1 MNSQEIRETYLSFF
15 EQEGHLRMPSASLV
29 PPEFDASVL
38 LTTAGMQPFKP
49 YFRGQETPPRTRL
62 TSCQKCFRTTDM
74 DEVGKTARHLTMFEM
89 LGNFSFGDYFK
100 EEAIGFGYRLAID
113 GFGFKPE
120 QVWMTVFGGDDELGL
135 GPDEDAIAYWQAM
148 GVPDSQIVRLGRKD
162 NFWQAGPTG
171 PCGPCSE
178 LYLDRGLDF
187 GAPDD
192 LPGDDGERFLEFWN
206 LVFMQ
211 YELGEGNAISEL
223 PAKNIDTGMGLERM
237 AAILQ
242 NKRSVFETD
251 MLWPLIELAKELSGA
266 SYDETLDDAGS
277 DVATKAMRVLANHT
291 RSMAFL
297 IADGVVPSNEER
309 GYVLRRIMRRAIQQ
323 GRAIGIEG
331 AMGTFAERV
340 IEVFGDAYPE
350 LHTQRD
356 SIIKWATAEETGFG
370 RTLVQGTDLLNEL
383 IANAKKDQTSWIDS
397 ADAFKLHD
405 TYGFP
410 YDMTKE
416 LLAAEGLS
424 VDDDGFEE
432 LMDQQR
438 DRARSGSKADAD
450 NSGHEAIQAFA
461 RDAGRQ
467 TEFVGYADLEHA
479 TSVISVEPRGDGE
492 VLLKLAESVFYAEG
506 GGQVSDHGT
515 LAGDGAAGEVV
526 DVYRV
531 GDDQVVAV
539 KVTEG
544 EFTAGQQ
551 VTAKVDKT
559 ARFATATH
567 HTATHLLHA
576 ALRERLGNHVHQAGS
591 AVRPDKLRFDF
602 THGEPMTAE
611 DVSYVEDRVN
621 GWIADN
627 YNVHAVVTTKD
638 AATELGAMAL
648 FGEKY
653 GDQVRMVEVGDGIVA
668 VSRELC
674 GGTHVNSTGE
684 IGVFTIAV
692 ETSSAANVRRIEAL
706 AGPAAARQ
714 LREHERDL
722 KAIAD
727 QLRTRPDLAL
737 GAVVDREAKLKE
749 LQKAKSAGAGISD
762 AQIDEFGEQ
771 ATEVG
776 VLKTIV
782 VQLDGDAVGADAVKD
797 LRSLGERLRDKFSSD
812 VVVIGASLEGKV
824 QIVAIAQPAA
834 IEAGVKAGA
843 LAKLAAEMVGGGG
856 GGKDNLAQA
865 GGKDASKL
873 PEALDAVRA
882 AIAAAAG

>member
-1 MNSQEIRETYLSFF
+1 MNSNEIRETYLSFF

-29 PPEFDASVL
+29 PAEMDASVL

-49 YFRGQETPPRTRL
+49 YFRGQETPPRRRL
-62 TSCQKCFRTTDM
+62 TSVQKCFRTTDM

-135 GPDEDAIAYWQAM
+135 GPDEDAIAYWQAL
-148 GVPDSQIVRLGRKD
+148 GVPDSQIVRLGRSD
-162 NFWQAGPTG
+162 NFWQAGPVG

-178 LYLDRGLDF
+178 LYFDRGLDF
-187 GAPDD
+187 GGPDD
-192 LPGDDGERFLEFWN
+192 LPGDDSERFLEFWN

-211 YELGEGNAISEL
+211 YELGEGNSISEL

-242 NKRSVFETD
+242 DKPSVYETD
-251 MLWPLIELAKELSGA
+251 NFWPLIELGQELSGA
-266 SYDETLDDAGS
+266 KYLDDA
-277 DVATKAMRVLANHT
+277 ATTRAMRVLANHS

-297 IADGVVPSNEER
+297 IADGVVPSNEDR

-323 GRAIGIEG
+323 GRVLGLEHSLVP
-331 AMGTFAERV
+331 FAERV
-340 IEVFGDAYPE
+340 IEVMGEPYQE
-350 LHTQRD
+350 LHTQKD
-356 SIIKWATAEETGFG
+356 AILQWAKAEEEGFG
-370 RTLVQGTDLLNEL
+370 RTLAQGTDLLNQL
-383 IANAKKDQTSWIDS
+383 IADAKKSQTSWIDA
-397 ADAFKLHD
+397 ADAFQLHD
-405 TYGFP
+405 TFGFP

-416 LLAAEGLS
+416 LLGLEGLS
-424 VDDDGFEE
+424 VDDEGFEE

-438 DRARSGSKADAD
+438 DRARSGSKADVD
-450 NSGHEAIQAFA
+450 SGGHEAIQKFA

-467 TEFVGYADLEHA
+467 SEFVGYADLEHP
-479 TSVISVEPRGDGE
+479 TSVISVEPRPGSDDQI
-492 VLLKLAESVFYAEG
+492 LIKLAESVFYAEG

-515 LAGDGAAGEVV
+515 LSSDGASAEVV
-526 DVYRV
+526 DVFRV

-539 KVTEG
+539 AMTDGQFE
-544 EFTAGQQ
+544 AGQQ
-551 VTAKVDKT
+551 VTAKVDKN

-576 ALRERLGNHVHQAGS
+576 ALRERLGTHVRQAGS

-602 THGEPMTAE
+602 THGAPMSAE
-611 DVSYVEDRVN
+611 DVAAVEDRVN

-627 YNVHAVVTTKD
+627 HDVHAVVTTK
-638 AATELGAMAL
+638 AAAEDLGAMAL

-674 GGTHVNSTGE
+674 GGTHVKSTGE
-684 IGVFTIAV
+684 IGVFSIAV

-706 AGPAAARQ
+706 AGPAAASQ
-714 LREHERDL
+714 LREREREL

-749 LQKAKSAGAGISD
+749 LQKAKSAGAGVSD
-762 AQIDEFGEQ
+762 AQVDEFGEQ
-771 ATEVG
+771 ATDVG
-776 VLKTIV
+776 GLKTIV

-797 LRSLGERLRDKFSSD
+797 LRSLGERLRDKFAAD
-812 VVVIGASLEGKV
+812 VVVIGATLEGKV
-824 QIVAIAQPAA
+824 QIAAIAQPSA

-843 LAKLAAEMVGGGG
+843 LAKLAAETVGGGG

-865 GGKDASKL
+865 GGKDAAKL